1 MSEELA
7 SKSCVPCSGGVPPLQ
22 GEELTKLSKQLPQW
36 EVVDGHHLRRT
47 YDFPDFKSA
56 LSKVNEIGEVAE
68 NEGHHPDISFTWG
81 RVTVEIFTHSI
92 DGLTES
98 DFVLAA
104 KIERL

>member
-7 SKSCVPCSGGVPPLQ
+7 AKSCVPCKGDVPPLQ
-22 GEELTKLSKQLPQW
+22 GKELEALSNQLPQW
-36 EVVDGHHLRRT
+36 RVVDGHHLHRT
-47 YDFPDFKSA
+47 YEFPDFKSA
-56 LSKVNEIGEVAE
+56 LARVNEIGEVAE
-68 NEGHHPDISFTWG
+68 AEGHHPNISFTWG